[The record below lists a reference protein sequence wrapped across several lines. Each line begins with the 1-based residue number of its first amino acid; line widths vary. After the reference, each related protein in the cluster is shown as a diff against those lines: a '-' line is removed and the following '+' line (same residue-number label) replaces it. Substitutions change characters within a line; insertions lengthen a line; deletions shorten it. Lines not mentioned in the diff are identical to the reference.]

1 MRVIVEVESRA
12 VIPRLRRYG
21 RVLSVFRFADAVG
34 MEVEDGKVEEIRA
47 LEGVESVRPSQKVGV
62 LQG

>member
-1 MRVIVEVESRA
+1 MRIIVEVESRA

-21 RVLSVFRFADAVG
+21 RVLSVFRFVDAVG

-47 LEGVESVRPSQKVGV
+47 LEGVESVRPSQKVAV
-62 LQG
+62 LRK